1 MPAID
6 PTYLLTTGVVQTQWV
21 AASTANTPNALLI
34 KNNAGR
40 KASVQVTGTFGG
52 ATVAIQGSND
62 GTNYV
67 TLKDITNTAMS
78 GLTAAYYEFETSA
91 LYIKPLITGGTGDS
105 ITITLVM
112 RGL

>member
-6 PTYLLTTGVVQTQWV
+6 PTFPITKGVVQTQWV
-21 AASTANTPNALLI
+21 GASTANAPTALTI
-34 KNNAGR
+34 QNNAAR
-40 KASVQVTGTFGG
+40 KACVQITGTFGA

-67 TLKDITNTAMS
+67 TLKDFYNTAMS
-78 GLTAAYYEFETSA
+78 TTTAALFEFETSV
-91 LYIKPLITGGTGDS
+91 LYLKPLITGGTGDNL
-105 ITITLVM
+105 TITVVM

>member
-6 PTYLLTTGVVQTQWV
+6 PTFTPVNGVVQTQWV
-21 AASTANTPNALLI
+21 AASTANAPSALLV
-34 KNNAGR
+34 KNNAAR

-67 TLKDITNTAMS
+67 TLKDVTNTAMT
-78 GLTAAYYEFETSA
+78 GTAAAYYEFETSA
-91 LYIKPLITGGTGDS
+91 LYIKPLISGGTGDS
-105 ITITLVM
+105 ITITVVM
-112 RGL
+112 RGI